1 MCHLK
6 VSTLASEACS
16 CREVATGISEAPC
29 KLYDRHFAAQVRVLH
44 GTAIWKRSLR
54 QEWEHAIHQLQC
66 PTAAKMRDSCFWLGY
81 TLASDSFRRSE
92 GLSSFCK
99 VWMCCIAADWLQG
112 PYVYA
117 NGCNWWAFLLAS
129 CQLCHSHR
137 LRQEQSAWEH
147 IMRTASLNH
156 FESAYVC
163 LCTFWT
169 GFAHFAHALLRWGS
183 LFGLWLLWVCHHGCS
198 TDRPCTTMHYQ
209 HAQNRNTC
217 TICS

>member
-29 KLYDRHFAAQVRVLH
+29 KLYDRHFAALQVRVLH
-44 GTAIWKRSLR
+44 GTAIFKIFKAR
-54 QEWEHAIHQLQC
+54 
-66 PTAAKMRDSCFWLGY
+66 MRTCNPSVAMPYCCKGARFLFLAWLHI
-81 TLASDSFRRSE
+81 SFRRSE

-117 NGCNWWAFLLAS
+117 TGCNWWAFLLAS

-137 LRQEQSAWEH
+137 LRQEQSAREH

-163 LCTFWT
+163 LCTF
-169 GFAHFAHALLRWGS
+169 
-183 LFGLWLLWVCHHGCS
+183 
-198 TDRPCTTMHYQ
+198 
-209 HAQNRNTC
+209 
-217 TICS
+217 